1 MPRNLDMEH
10 FGQNRPSSASSSG
23 RKSSSGRDIPFKE
36 RADDL
41 SYVPLKAD
49 KY

>member
-1 MPRNLDMEH
+1 MEH
-10 FGQNRPSSASSSG
+10 FGQNRPSSASSG
-23 RKSSSGRDIPFKE
+23 RKSSSGKDIPFKE